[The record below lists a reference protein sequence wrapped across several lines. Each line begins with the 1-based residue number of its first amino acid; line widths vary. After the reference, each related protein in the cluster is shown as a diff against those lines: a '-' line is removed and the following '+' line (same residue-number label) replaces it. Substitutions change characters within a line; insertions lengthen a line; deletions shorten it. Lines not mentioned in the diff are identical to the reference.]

1 MEKDDKQLTELDTE
15 VKDTKGQVAKLVQ
28 HRQDDY
34 EYAREVL
41 YAASERLQDVLDSAV
56 QLAQESEHPRAIEVA
71 SNTAQTLGNIA
82 GQLMDHHIRTE
93 KIQKGA
99 TQNEKSVT
107 NNNLNVKLNTKDLL
121 ELLGK
126 E

>member
-1 MEKDDKQLTELDTE
+1 MDNEKKLENELVAT
-15 VKDTKGQVAKLVQ
+15 KDSVAKLVK
-28 HRQDDY
+28 HRNDDY

-56 QLAQESEHPRAIEVA
+56 QLAQESEPPRAIEVA

-93 KIQKGA
+93 KINKGA
-99 TQNEKSVT
+99 SQNEKSVT
-107 NNNLNVKLNTKDLL
+107 NNNLNVKVNTKDLL

>member
-1 MEKDDKQLTELDTE
+1 
-15 VKDTKGQVAKLVQ
+15 
-28 HRQDDY
+28 
-34 EYAREVL
+34 
-41 YAASERLQDVLDSAV
+41 
-56 QLAQESEHPRAIEVA
+56 
-71 SNTAQTLGNIA
+71 
-82 GQLMDHHIRTE
+82 MDHHIRTE